1 MIINRVSNENN
12 DNDYDDEE
20 KQQQQQQKIQVV
32 KAVNLLNIG
41 FFKSIFT
48 SIFNNEKKMKMTLK
62 MSMWACM

>member
-12 DNDYDDEE
+12 DYDYNDEE
-20 KQQQQQQKIQVV
+20 KQQQQQKIQVV

>member
-12 DNDYDDEE
+12 DYDYNDEE
-20 KQQQQQQKIQVV
+20 KQQQQQQIQVV